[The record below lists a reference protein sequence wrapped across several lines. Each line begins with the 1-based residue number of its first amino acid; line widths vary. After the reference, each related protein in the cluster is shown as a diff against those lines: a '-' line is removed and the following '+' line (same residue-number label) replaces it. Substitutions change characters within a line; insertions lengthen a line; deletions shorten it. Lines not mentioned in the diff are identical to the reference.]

1 MASYLAS
8 FQNRK
13 LILVLTKVDISGVD
27 RANAWTSYIHLHYPN
42 IRVIH
47 VEAYIQKEL
56 NVNETGTGKRSARFE
71 PHLPQNFRE
80 RMVQALKEVHEE
92 LLQPPPRI
100 KDDEEKLKKWK
111 PYVKREV
118 DWEGVLN
125 AHGGKVGSVVGGPAA
140 PRVVDTDDISASH
153 EEDDDDVEP
162 EFLTIGLIG
171 KPLYRS
177 KIIY

>member
-1 MASYLAS
+1 M
-8 FQNRK
+8 
-13 LILVLTKVDISGVD
+13 
-27 RANAWTSYIHLHYPN
+27 
-42 IRVIH
+42 
-47 VEAYIQKEL
+47 
-56 NVNETGTGKRSARFE
+56 
-71 PHLPQNFRE
+71 
-80 RMVQALKEVHEE
+80 QALKEVHEE